1 MKKFFEL
8 ILIALIVVGCSGKKT
23 PEEIFEEQKAGVV
36 LILNKFYYEVSM
48 PSGQKLYFTGI
59 DKDGD
64 LEGFTAEL
72 LKVSDDLGMDKNPWE
87 EIAKEIT
94 LNKRPVM
101 MKTYIF

>member
-48 PSGQKLYFTGI
+48 PSGQKL
-59 DKDGD
+59 
-64 LEGFTAEL
+64 
-72 LKVSDDLGMDKNPWE
+72 
-87 EIAKEIT
+87 
-94 LNKRPVM
+94 
-101 MKTYIF
+101 